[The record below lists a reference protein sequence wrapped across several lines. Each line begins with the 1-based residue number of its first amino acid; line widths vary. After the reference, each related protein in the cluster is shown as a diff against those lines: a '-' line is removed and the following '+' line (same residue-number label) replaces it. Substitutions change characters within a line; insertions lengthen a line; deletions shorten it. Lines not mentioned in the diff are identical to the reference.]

1 MPHEVLFF
9 SSNSSKKIV
18 FRNLCLS
25 VITCIIMVINPFL
38 TLFELENATVNNTD
52 SDFTLL
58 TCIRG
63 NIQTSKGWHIFEW
76 KDGSHQVRIEVKLH
90 RKNLNVSN
98 IIIMLD
104 FSIINNPRFLIFSAC
119 MENLNH
125 IQVVGHIISLTSI
138 YNNPSQR
145 DFIPL
150 IMLCQHHNHL
160 EEINSIYSLNMT
172 IRARGKIG
180 PVTRCVVVVTYDVG
194 VCSSIF
200 TRHWIWCITT
210 CTWWCLLLC
219 IYGAWMMISTATS
232 TNMTSI
238 YASARTVY

>member
-38 TLFELENATVNNTD
+38 TLFELENATVNKTD

-90 RKNLNVSN
+90 GKNPNVSN

-104 FSIINNPRFLIFSAC
+104 LSIINNSKFLIFSAC
-119 MENLNH
+119 MENFNH
-125 IQVVGHIISLTSI
+125 IQVVGHIISLTRI
-138 YNNPSQR
+138 NNNTSRR
-145 DFIPL
+145 DFIPFYRAVSTPQISGGDL
-150 IMLCQHHNHL
+150 LNLLL
-160 EEINSIYSLNMT
+160 EYENKGEERNMP
-172 IRARGKIG
+172 R
-180 PVTRCVVVVTYDVG
+180 DE
-194 VCSSIF
+194 VCCSCN
-200 TRHWIWCITT
+200 IWCRR
-210 CTWWCLLLC
+210 LL
-219 IYGAWMMISTATS
+219 IHF
-232 TNMTSI
+232 
-238 YASARTVY
+238 